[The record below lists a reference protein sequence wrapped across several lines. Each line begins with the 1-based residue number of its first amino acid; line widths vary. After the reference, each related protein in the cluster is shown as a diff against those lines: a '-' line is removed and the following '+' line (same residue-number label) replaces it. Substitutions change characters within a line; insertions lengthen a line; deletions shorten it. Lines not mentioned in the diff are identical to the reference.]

1 MPKILVVG
9 DVIDDILVIPNGEIR
24 LDTDTNSKIQ
34 QQPGGSAA
42 NFACWIA
49 SLGIET
55 HFVGRVGKDDLV
67 RHSQILRDYKVIPHL
82 QADSELQTG
91 RIVVL
96 VQGQQRSFLTDRGA
110 NKNLDLAAIPDELFG
125 DALYISG
132 YTVFD
137 QSVESMQQ
145 LISRAK
151 AHGLV
156 ACDPGS
162 AGYIADHSV
171 HTFLAAIAGA
181 DLLLPSLEEGRIL
194 SAESRPE
201 IVAAL
206 LGEWFPQV
214 ALTLGAD
221 GVQLQSPSGA
231 EHIAAI
237 ASDLVDATGAGDAF
251 AASLISEILKGK
263 NLSQAAT
270 SAVRFAAKAVTKLG
284 GRP

>member
-55 HFVGRVGKDDLV
+55 HFVGRVGKEDLE
-67 RHSQILRDYKVIPHL
+67 RHSEILRTNRVVPHL
-82 QADSELQTG
+82 QVDPELQTG

-110 NKNLDLAAIPDELFG
+110 NKNLDLQSIPDELFG
-125 DALYISG
+125 DALYLSG

-137 QSVESMQQ
+137 QSVQDMQQ
-145 LISRAK
+145 LIKRAK
-151 AHGLV
+151 ARGLV

-171 HTFLAAIAGA
+171 HTFLASIAGV

-214 ALTLGAD
+214 ALTLGED
-221 GVQLQSPSGA
+221 GVQLHSQQGA

-237 ASDLVDATGAGDAF
+237 AADLVDATGAGDAF
-251 AASLISEILKGK
+251 AASLIAETLKGK
-263 NLSQAAT
+263 NFSQAAQA
-270 SAVRFAAKAVTKLG
+270 AVKFAAKAVTKLG

>member
-9 DVIDDILVIPNGEIR
+9 DVIDDILVIPDGEIR

-34 QQPGGSAA
+34 AQPGGSAA

-55 HFVGRVGKDDLV
+55 HFVGRVGKEDFE

-82 QADSELQTG
+82 QVDQELQTG

-110 NKNLDLAAIPDELFG
+110 NKNLDLGAIPEELFG

-137 QSVESMQQ
+137 QTVETMQQ
-145 LISRAK
+145 LITRAK

-171 HTFLAAIAGA
+171 HTFLASIAGV

-214 ALTLGAD
+214 ALTLGED
-221 GVQLQSPSGA
+221 GVQLQSQTGA
-231 EHIAAI
+231 EYIAAI
-237 ASDLVDATGAGDAF
+237 AADLVDATGAGDAF

-263 NLSQAAT
+263 DFSQAAQV
-270 SAVRFAAKAVTKLG
+270 AVRFAAKAVTKLG

>member
-9 DVIDDILVIPNGEIR
+9 DVIDDILVIPHGEIR

-55 HFVGRVGKDDLV
+55 HFVGRVGKEDLE
-67 RHSQILRDYKVIPHL
+67 RHSEILRTNRVIPHL
-82 QADSELQTG
+82 QVDPELQTG

-110 NKNLDLAAIPDELFG
+110 NKNLDLKSIPDELFG
-125 DALYISG
+125 DALYLSG

-137 QSVESMQQ
+137 QSVQDMQQ
-145 LISRAK
+145 LIKRAK
-151 AHGLV
+151 ARGLV

-171 HTFLAAIAGA
+171 HTFLAAIAGV

-214 ALTLGAD
+214 ALTLGED
-221 GVQLQSPSGA
+221 GVQLHSQQGA

-237 ASDLVDATGAGDAF
+237 AADLVDATGAGDAF
-251 AASLISEILKGK
+251 AASLIAETLKGK
-263 NLSQAAT
+263 NFSQAAQA
-270 SAVRFAAKAVTKLG
+270 AVKFAAKAVTKLG

>member
-9 DVIDDILVIPNGEIR
+9 DVIDDILVIPHGEIR

-34 QQPGGSAA
+34 AQPGGSAA

-55 HFVGRVGKDDLV
+55 HFVGRVGKADLE
-67 RHSQILRDYKVIPHL
+67 RHTQILRDYKVIPHL
-82 QADSELQTG
+82 QVDQELQTG

-137 QSVESMQQ
+137 QTVETMQQ

-171 HTFLAAIAGA
+171 HTFLASIAGV

-214 ALTLGAD
+214 ALTLGED
-221 GVQLQSPSGA
+221 GVQLQSQACA
-231 EHIAAI
+231 EHIPAI
-237 ASDLVDATGAGDAF
+237 AADLVDATGAGDAF
-251 AASLISEILKGK
+251 AASLISETLKGK
-263 NLSQAAT
+263 SFSQAAKV
-270 SAVRFAAKAVTKLG
+270 AVGFAAKAVTKLG

>member
-24 LDTDTNSKIQ
+24 IDTDTNSKIQ

-55 HFVGRVGKDDLV
+55 HFVGRVGKEDLE
-67 RHSQILRDYKVIPHL
+67 RHSEILRTNRVIPHL
-82 QADSELQTG
+82 QVDPELQTG

-110 NKNLDLAAIPDELFG
+110 NKNLDLQSIPDELFG
-125 DALYISG
+125 DALYLSG

-137 QSVESMQQ
+137 QSVQDMQQ
-145 LISRAK
+145 LIRRAK
-151 AHGLV
+151 ARGLV

-162 AGYIADHSV
+162 AGYIVDHSV
-171 HTFLAAIAGA
+171 HTFLASIADV

-214 ALTLGAD
+214 ALTLGED
-221 GVQLQSPSGA
+221 GVQLHSQAGA

-237 ASDLVDATGAGDAF
+237 AADLVDATGAGDAF
-251 AASLISEILKGK
+251 AASLIAETLKGK
-263 NLSQAAT
+263 NFSQAAQA
-270 SAVRFAAKAVTKLG
+270 AVKFAAKAVTKLG

>member
-9 DVIDDILVIPNGEIR
+9 DVIDDILVIPHGEIR

-55 HFVGRVGKDDLV
+55 HFVGRVGKVDLE
-67 RHSQILRDYKVIPHL
+67 RHSEILRSHKVIPHL
-82 QADSELQTG
+82 QVDPELQTG

-110 NKNLDLAAIPDELFG
+110 NKNLDLTSIPDELFG
-125 DALYISG
+125 DALYLSG

-137 QSVESMQQ
+137 QSVQDMQH
-145 LISRAK
+145 LIKRAK
-151 AHGLV
+151 ARGLV

-171 HTFLAAIAGA
+171 HTFLASIAGV

-214 ALTLGAD
+214 ALTLGGD
-221 GVQLQSPSGA
+221 GVQLHSQQGA
-231 EHIAAI
+231 EHMAAI
-237 ASDLVDATGAGDAF
+237 AADLVDATGAGDAF
-251 AASLISEILKGK
+251 AASLIAETLKGK
-263 NLSQAAT
+263 NFSQAAQA
-270 SAVRFAAKAVTKLG
+270 AVKFAAKAVTKLG

>member
-55 HFVGRVGKDDLV
+55 HFVGRVGKEDLE
-67 RHSQILRDYKVIPHL
+67 RHSEILRTNRVIPHL
-82 QADSELQTG
+82 QVDPELQTG

-110 NKNLDLAAIPDELFG
+110 NRNLDLQSIPDELFG
-125 DALYISG
+125 DALYLSG

-137 QSVESMQQ
+137 QSVQDMQQ
-145 LISRAK
+145 LIKRAK
-151 AHGLV
+151 ARGLV

-171 HTFLAAIAGA
+171 HTFLASIAGV

-214 ALTLGAD
+214 ALTLGED
-221 GVQLQSPSGA
+221 GVQLHSQAGA

-237 ASDLVDATGAGDAF
+237 AADLVDATGAGDAF
-251 AASLISEILKGK
+251 AASLIAETLKGK
-263 NLSQAAT
+263 NFSQAAQA
-270 SAVRFAAKAVTKLG
+270 AVKFAAKAVTKLG

>member
-55 HFVGRVGKDDLV
+55 HFVGRVGKEDLE
-67 RHSQILRDYKVIPHL
+67 RHSEILRTNRVIPHL
-82 QADSELQTG
+82 QVDPELQTG

-110 NKNLDLAAIPDELFG
+110 NKTLDLKSIPDELFG
-125 DALYISG
+125 DALYLSG

-137 QSVESMQQ
+137 QSVPDMQQ
-145 LISRAK
+145 LIKRAK
-151 AHGLV
+151 ARGLV

-171 HTFLAAIAGA
+171 HTFLASIAGV

-206 LGEWFPQV
+206 LGEWFSQV
-214 ALTLGAD
+214 ALTLGED
-221 GVQLQSPSGA
+221 GVQLHSQQGA
-231 EHIAAI
+231 EHIPAI
-237 ASDLVDATGAGDAF
+237 TADLVDATGAGDAF
-251 AASLISEILKGK
+251 AASLIAETLKGK
-263 NLSQAAT
+263 NFSQAAKA
-270 SAVRFAAKAVTKLG
+270 AVKFAAKAVTKLG

>member
-55 HFVGRVGKDDLV
+55 HFVGRVGKVDLE
-67 RHSQILRDYKVIPHL
+67 RHSEILRTNRVIPHL
-82 QADSELQTG
+82 QVDPELQTG

-110 NKNLDLAAIPDELFG
+110 NKNLDLTSIPDELFG
-125 DALYISG
+125 DALYLSG

-137 QSVESMQQ
+137 QSVEDMQQ
-145 LISRAK
+145 LIRRAK
-151 AHGLV
+151 ARGLV

-171 HTFLAAIAGA
+171 HTFLASIAGV

-214 ALTLGAD
+214 ALTLGED
-221 GVQLQSPSGA
+221 GVQLHSQAGA

-237 ASDLVDATGAGDAF
+237 AADLVDATGAGDAF
-251 AASLISEILKGK
+251 AASLIAETLKGK
-263 NLSQAAT
+263 NFSQAAQA
-270 SAVRFAAKAVTKLG
+270 AVKFAAKAVTKLG

>member
-55 HFVGRVGKDDLV
+55 HFVGRVGKDDLE

-110 NKNLDLAAIPDELFG
+110 NKNLDLAAIPEELFG

-137 QSVESMQQ
+137 QSVETMQQ
-145 LISRAK
+145 LIKRAK

-171 HTFLAAIAGA
+171 HTFLAAIAGV

-214 ALTLGAD
+214 SLTLGEA
-221 GVQLQSPSGA
+221 GVQLQSQAGS
-231 EHIAAI
+231 EHIPAI
-237 ASDLVDATGAGDAF
+237 SAELVDATGAGDAF
-251 AASLISEILKGK
+251 AASLISETLKGK
-263 NLSQAAT
+263 EFSLAAT

>member
-9 DVIDDILVIPNGEIR
+9 DVIDDILVMPAGEIR
-24 LDTDTNSKIQ
+24 LDTDTDSKIQ

-55 HFVGRVGKDDLV
+55 HFVGRVGKDDLE
-67 RHSQILRDYKVIPHL
+67 RHSEILISHKVIPHL
-82 QADSELQTG
+82 QVDAELQTG

-110 NKNLDLAAIPDELFG
+110 NKNLDLRSIPEELFG
-125 DALYISG
+125 AALYISG

-137 QSVESMQQ
+137 QSVQDMQQ

-151 AHGLV
+151 KHGWV

-171 HTFLAAIAGA
+171 HTFLAAVAGV

-206 LGEWFPQV
+206 LGEWFPSV

-221 GVQLQSPSGA
+221 GVQLQSAVCS
-231 EHIAAI
+231 EHVPAIAAE
-237 ASDLVDATGAGDAF
+237 AVDVTGAGDAF
-251 AASLISEILKGK
+251 AASLIAETLKG
-263 NLSQAAT
+263 NGFSNAAQA
-270 SAVRFAAKAVTKLG
+270 AVRFAAKAVTKVG

>member
-9 DVIDDILVIPNGEIR
+9 DVIDDILVIPDGEIR

-34 QQPGGSAA
+34 AQPGGSAA

-55 HFVGRVGKDDLV
+55 HFVGRVGKADLE
-67 RHSQILRDYKVIPHL
+67 RHTQILRDYKVTPHL
-82 QADSELQTG
+82 QVDQELQTG

-137 QSVESMQQ
+137 QTVETMQQ
-145 LISRAK
+145 LIMRAK

-171 HTFLAAIAGA
+171 HTFLASIAGV

-201 IVAAL
+201 IVATF
-206 LGEWFPQV
+206 LGEPFPQV
-214 ALTLGAD
+214 ALTLGED
-221 GVQLQSPSGA
+221 GVQLQSHTGA
-231 EHIAAI
+231 EQIRAIAA
-237 ASDLVDATGAGDAF
+237 DLVDATGAGDAF

-263 NLSQAAT
+263 NFSQAAQV
-270 SAVRFAAKAVTKLG
+270 AVRFAAKAVTKLG

>member
-55 HFVGRVGKDDLV
+55 HFVGRVGKEDLE
-67 RHSQILRDYKVIPHL
+67 RHSEILRTNRVIPHL
-82 QADSELQTG
+82 QVDPELQTG

-110 NKNLDLAAIPDELFG
+110 NKNLDLQSIPDELFG
-125 DALYISG
+125 DALYLSG

-137 QSVESMQQ
+137 QSVQDMQQ
-145 LISRAK
+145 LIKRAK
-151 AHGLV
+151 ARGLV

-171 HTFLAAIAGA
+171 HTFLASIAGV

-214 ALTLGAD
+214 ALTLGED
-221 GVQLQSPSGA
+221 GVQLHSQAGA

-237 ASDLVDATGAGDAF
+237 AADLVDATGAGDAF
-251 AASLISEILKGK
+251 AASLIAETLKGK
-263 NLSQAAT
+263 NFSQAAQA
-270 SAVRFAAKAVTKLG
+270 AVKFAAKAVTKLG

>member
-55 HFVGRVGKDDLV
+55 HFVGRVGKEDLE
-67 RHSQILRDYKVIPHL
+67 RHSEILRTNRVIPHL
-82 QADSELQTG
+82 QVDPELQTG

-110 NKNLDLAAIPDELFG
+110 NKNLDLTSIPEELFG
-125 DALYISG
+125 DALYLSG

-137 QSVESMQQ
+137 QSVQDMQQ
-145 LISRAK
+145 LIKRAK
-151 AHGLV
+151 ARGLV

-171 HTFLAAIAGA
+171 HTFLASIAGV

-214 ALTLGAD
+214 ALTLGED
-221 GVQLQSPSGA
+221 GVQLHSQQGA

-237 ASDLVDATGAGDAF
+237 AADLVDATGAGDAF
-251 AASLISEILKGK
+251 AASLIAETLKGK
-263 NLSQAAT
+263 NFSQAAQA
-270 SAVRFAAKAVTKLG
+270 AVKFAAKAVTKLG

>member
-9 DVIDDILVIPNGEIR
+9 DVIDDILVIPDGEIR

-34 QQPGGSAA
+34 AQPGGSAA

-55 HFVGRVGKDDLV
+55 HFVGRVGKEDFE

-82 QADSELQTG
+82 QVDQELQTG

-110 NKNLDLAAIPDELFG
+110 NKNLDLGAIPEELFG

-137 QSVESMQQ
+137 QTVETMQQ

-171 HTFLAAIAGA
+171 HTFLASIAGV

-214 ALTLGAD
+214 ALTLGED
-221 GVQLQSPSGA
+221 GVQLQSQTGA

-237 ASDLVDATGAGDAF
+237 AADLVDATGAGDAF

-263 NLSQAAT
+263 NFSQAAQV
-270 SAVRFAAKAVTKLG
+270 AVRFAAKAVTKLG

>member
-55 HFVGRVGKDDLV
+55 HFVGRVGKEDLE
-67 RHSQILRDYKVIPHL
+67 RHSEILRTNRVIPHL
-82 QADSELQTG
+82 QVDPELQTG

-110 NKNLDLAAIPDELFG
+110 NKNLDLTSIPDELFG
-125 DALYISG
+125 DALYLSG

-137 QSVESMQQ
+137 QSVEDMQQ
-145 LISRAK
+145 LIKRAK
-151 AHGLV
+151 ARGLV

-171 HTFLAAIAGA
+171 HTFLASIAGV

-201 IVAAL
+201 IVSAL

-214 ALTLGAD
+214 ALTLGED
-221 GVQLQSPSGA
+221 GVQLHSQEGA

-237 ASDLVDATGAGDAF
+237 AADLVDATGAGDAF
-251 AASLISEILKGK
+251 AASLIAETLKGK
-263 NLSQAAT
+263 NFSQAAQA
-270 SAVRFAAKAVTKLG
+270 AVKFAAKAVTKLG

>member
-9 DVIDDILVIPNGEIR
+9 DVIDDILVIPDGEIR

-34 QQPGGSAA
+34 AQPGGSAA

-55 HFVGRVGKDDLV
+55 HFVGRVGKEDFE

-82 QADSELQTG
+82 QVDQELQTG

-110 NKNLDLAAIPDELFG
+110 NKNLDLGAIAEELFA

-137 QSVESMQQ
+137 QTVETMQQ

-171 HTFLAAIAGA
+171 HTFLASIAGV

-214 ALTLGAD
+214 ALTLGEE
-221 GVQLQSPSGA
+221 GVQLQSQTGA
-231 EHIAAI
+231 EHIPAI
-237 ASDLVDATGAGDAF
+237 AADLVDATGAGDAF
-251 AASLISEILKGK
+251 AASLISETLKG
-263 NLSQAAT
+263 NSFSQAAQV
-270 SAVRFAAKAVTKLG
+270 AVRFAAKAVTKLG

>member
-1 MPKILVVG
+1 VYK
-9 DVIDDILVIPNGEIR
+9 R
-24 LDTDTNSKIQ
+24 QDTDTNSQIQ

-55 HFVGRVGKDDLV
+55 HFVGRVGKDDLE
-67 RHSQILRDYKVIPHL
+67 RHSDILRKYKVVPHL
-82 QADSELQTG
+82 QVDKELQTG

-110 NKNLDLAAIPDELFG
+110 NKNLDISAIPEDLFG
-125 DALYISG
+125 DALFISG

-137 QSVESMQQ
+137 QTIEVMQG
-145 LISRAK
+145 LIHRAK
-151 AHGLV
+151 AHGIV

-171 HTFLAAIAGA
+171 HTFLAAIAGT

-201 IVAAL
+201 IVSAL

-221 GVQLQSPSGA
+221 GVQMQSSAGN
-231 EHIAAI
+231 EHIPAI
-237 ASDLVDATGAGDAF
+237 SADVVDVTGAGDAF
-251 AASLISEILKGK
+251 AASLISEMLKNK
-263 NLSQAAT
+263 SLSQAAQT
-270 SAVRFAAKAVTKLG
+270 AVKFAAKAITKLG

>member
-9 DVIDDILVIPNGEIR
+9 DVIDDILVIPHGEIR

-55 HFVGRVGKDDLV
+55 HFVGRVGKEDLE
-67 RHSQILRDYKVIPHL
+67 RHSEILRTNRVIPHL
-82 QADSELQTG
+82 QVDPELQTG

-110 NKNLDLAAIPDELFG
+110 NKNLDLTSIPDELFG
-125 DALYISG
+125 DALYLSG

-137 QSVESMQQ
+137 QSVEDMQQ
-145 LISRAK
+145 LIKRAK
-151 AHGLV
+151 ARGLV

-171 HTFLAAIAGA
+171 HTFLASIAGV

-214 ALTLGAD
+214 ALTLGED
-221 GVQLQSPSGA
+221 GVQLHSQQGA

-237 ASDLVDATGAGDAF
+237 AADLVDATGAGDAF
-251 AASLISEILKGK
+251 AASLIAETLKGK
-263 NLSQAAT
+263 NFSQAAQA
-270 SAVRFAAKAVTKLG
+270 AVKFAAKAVTKLG

>member
-9 DVIDDILVIPNGEIR
+9 DVIDDILVVPNGEIR
-24 LDTDTNSKIQ
+24 LDTDTNSQIQ

-55 HFVGRVGKDDLV
+55 HFVGRVGKDDLE
-67 RHSQILRDYKVIPHL
+67 RHSDILRKYKVIPHL
-82 QADSELQTG
+82 QVDQELQTG

-110 NKNLDLAAIPDELFG
+110 NKNLDISAIPAELFG
-125 DALYISG
+125 DALFISG

-137 QSVESMQQ
+137 QSVEAMQA
-145 LISRAK
+145 LIHRAK
-151 AHGLV
+151 AYGIV

-171 HTFLAAIAGA
+171 HTFLAAIAGT

-201 IVAAL
+201 IVSAL

-221 GVQLQSPSGA
+221 GVQLQSGA
-231 EHIAAI
+231 GNEHIPSIPAEV
-237 ASDLVDATGAGDAF
+237 VDVTGAGDAF
-251 AASLISEILKGK
+251 AASLISEMLKNK
-263 NLSQAAT
+263 SLSLAAQT
-270 SAVRFAAKAVTKLG
+270 AVKFAAKAVTKLG

>member
-55 HFVGRVGKDDLV
+55 HFVGRVGKEDLE
-67 RHSQILRDYKVIPHL
+67 RHSEILRTNKVIPHL
-82 QADSELQTG
+82 QVDPELQTG

-110 NKNLDLAAIPDELFG
+110 NKNLDLQSIPDELFG
-125 DALYISG
+125 DALYLSG

-137 QSVESMQQ
+137 QSVEDMQQ
-145 LISRAK
+145 LIKRAK
-151 AHGLV
+151 ARGLV

-171 HTFLAAIAGA
+171 HTFLASIAGV

-201 IVAAL
+201 IVSAL

-214 ALTLGAD
+214 ALTLGED
-221 GVQLQSPSGA
+221 GVQLHSQEGA

-237 ASDLVDATGAGDAF
+237 AADLVDATGAGDAF
-251 AASLISEILKGK
+251 AASLIAETLKGK
-263 NLSQAAT
+263 NFSQAAQA
-270 SAVRFAAKAVTKLG
+270 AVKFAAKAVTKLG

>member
-24 LDTDTNSKIQ
+24 LDTDTDSKIQ

-55 HFVGRVGKDDLV
+55 HFVGRVGKEDLE
-67 RHSQILRDYKVIPHL
+67 RHSLILRDYKVTPHL
-82 QADSELQTG
+82 QVDQELQTG

-110 NKNLDLAAIPDELFG
+110 NRNLDLSAIPEELFG
-125 DALYISG
+125 HALYISG

-137 QSVESMQQ
+137 QSVETMQQ
-145 LISRAK
+145 LIKRAK

-171 HTFLAAIAGA
+171 HTFLASIAGV

-214 ALTLGAD
+214 ALTLGED
-221 GVQLQSPSGA
+221 GVQLQSRSDS
-231 EHIAAI
+231 EHIPATAA
-237 ASDLVDATGAGDAF
+237 DLVDATGAGDAF
-251 AASLISEILKGK
+251 AASLISETLKGK
-263 NLSQAAT
+263 SLSQAAQ

>member
-9 DVIDDILVIPNGEIR
+9 DVIDDILVIPHGEIR

-55 HFVGRVGKDDLV
+55 HFVGRVGKEDLE
-67 RHSQILRDYKVIPHL
+67 RHSEILRTNKVIPHL
-82 QADSELQTG
+82 QVDPELQTG

-110 NKNLDLAAIPDELFG
+110 NKNLDLKTIPDELFG
-125 DALYISG
+125 DALYLSG

-137 QSVESMQQ
+137 QSVQDMQQ
-145 LISRAK
+145 LIKRAK
-151 AHGLV
+151 ARGLV

-171 HTFLAAIAGA
+171 HTFLASIAGV

-214 ALTLGAD
+214 ALTLGED
-221 GVQLQSPSGA
+221 GVQLHTQQGA

-237 ASDLVDATGAGDAF
+237 AADLVDATGAGDAF
-251 AASLISEILKGK
+251 AASLIAETLKGK
-263 NLSQAAT
+263 NFSQAAQA
-270 SAVRFAAKAVTKLG
+270 AVKFAAKAVTKLG

>member
-24 LDTDTNSKIQ
+24 LDTDTNSQIQ

-55 HFVGRVGKDDLV
+55 HFVGRVGKDDLD
-67 RHSQILRDYKVIPHL
+67 RHSDILRKFKVIPHL
-82 QADSELQTG
+82 QVDQELQTG

-110 NKNLDLAAIPDELFG
+110 NKNLDISAIPEELFG
-125 DALYISG
+125 EALFISG

-137 QSVESMQQ
+137 QSVDAMQG
-145 LISRAK
+145 LIHRAK
-151 AHGLV
+151 AHGFV

-171 HTFLAAIAGA
+171 HTFLAAIAGT

-194 SAESRPE
+194 AAESR
-201 IVAAL
+201 
-206 LGEWFPQV
+206 FPQV

-221 GVQLQSPSGA
+221 GVQLQSSDGS
-231 EHIAAI
+231 EHIPAI
-237 ASDLVDATGAGDAF
+237 SADVVDVTGAGDAF
-251 AASLISEILKGK
+251 AASLISEMLKNK
-263 NLSQAAT
+263 SLSHAGQ
-270 SAVRFAAKAVTKLG
+270 SAVKFAAKAVTKLG

>member
-55 HFVGRVGKDDLV
+55 HFVGRVGKEDLE
-67 RHSQILRDYKVIPHL
+67 RHSEILRTNKVIPHL
-82 QADSELQTG
+82 QVDPELQTG

-110 NKNLDLAAIPDELFG
+110 NKNLDLKSIPDELFG
-125 DALYISG
+125 DALYLSG

-137 QSVESMQQ
+137 QSVQDMQQ
-145 LISRAK
+145 LIKRAK
-151 AHGLV
+151 ARGLV

-171 HTFLAAIAGA
+171 HTFLASIAGV

-214 ALTLGAD
+214 ALTLGED
-221 GVQLQSPSGA
+221 GVQLHSQQGA

-237 ASDLVDATGAGDAF
+237 AADLVDATGAGDAF
-251 AASLISEILKGK
+251 AASLIAETLKGK
-263 NLSQAAT
+263 NFSQAAQA
-270 SAVRFAAKAVTKLG
+270 AVKFAAKAVTKLG

>member
-55 HFVGRVGKDDLV
+55 HFVGRVAKEDIE

-82 QADSELQTG
+82 QVDSELQTG

-110 NKNLDLAAIPDELFG
+110 NKNLDLSAIPEDLFG

-137 QSVESMQQ
+137 QSVETMQQ
-145 LISRAK
+145 LIKRAK
-151 AHGLV
+151 QHGFV

-171 HTFLAAIAGA
+171 HTFLASIAGV

-214 ALTLGAD
+214 ALTLGED
-221 GVQLQSPSGA
+221 GVQLQSEAGS
-231 EHIAAI
+231 EHIPAI
-237 ASDLVDATGAGDAF
+237 SADLIDATGAGDAF
-251 AASLISEILKGK
+251 AASLISETLKGK
-263 NLSQAAT
+263 NLSQSAQ

>member
-24 LDTDTNSKIQ
+24 LDTDTNSNIQ

-55 HFVGRVGKDDLV
+55 YFVGRVGSEDLE

-82 QADSELQTG
+82 QVDQELQTG

-110 NKNLDLAAIPDELFG
+110 NRNLDLSAIPEELFG

-137 QSVESMQQ
+137 QSVETMQQ
-145 LISRAK
+145 LIRRAK
-151 AHGLV
+151 ARGLV

-171 HTFLAAIAGA
+171 HTFLASIAGV
-181 DLLLPSLEEGRIL
+181 DLLLPSFEEGRIL

-214 ALTLGAD
+214 ALTLGED
-221 GVQLQSPSGA
+221 GVQLQSQTVA
-231 EHIAAI
+231 ELIPAIAA
-237 ASDLVDATGAGDAF
+237 DLVDATGAGDAF
-251 AASLISEILKGK
+251 AASLLAETLKGK
-263 NLSQAAT
+263 DFSQAAHN
-270 SAVRFAAKAVTKLG
+270 AVRFAAKAVTKLG

>member
-55 HFVGRVGKDDLV
+55 HFVGRVGKEDLE
-67 RHSQILRDYKVIPHL
+67 RHSEILRTNRVIPHL
-82 QADSELQTG
+82 QVDPELQTG

-110 NKNLDLAAIPDELFG
+110 NKNLDLQSIPDELFG
-125 DALYISG
+125 DALYLSG

-137 QSVESMQQ
+137 QSVQDMQQ
-145 LISRAK
+145 LIKRAK
-151 AHGLV
+151 ARGLV

-171 HTFLAAIAGA
+171 HTFLASIAGV

-214 ALTLGAD
+214 ALTLGED
-221 GVQLQSPSGA
+221 GVQLHSQQGA

-237 ASDLVDATGAGDAF
+237 AADLVDATGAGDAF
-251 AASLISEILKGK
+251 AASLIAETLKGK
-263 NLSQAAT
+263 NFSKAAQAA
-270 SAVRFAAKAVTKLG
+270 VKFAAKAVTKLG

>member
-9 DVIDDILVIPNGEIR
+9 DVMDDILVIPNGEIR

-55 HFVGRVGKDDLV
+55 HFVGRVGKEDLE
-67 RHSQILRDYKVIPHL
+67 RHSEILRTNRVIPHL
-82 QADSELQTG
+82 QVDPELQTG

-110 NKNLDLAAIPDELFG
+110 NKNLDLTSIPEELFG
-125 DALYISG
+125 DALYLSG

-137 QSVESMQQ
+137 QSVQDMQQ
-145 LISRAK
+145 LIKSAK
-151 AHGLV
+151 ARGLV

-171 HTFLAAIAGA
+171 HTFLASIAGV

-214 ALTLGAD
+214 ALTLGED
-221 GVQLQSPSGA
+221 GVQLHSQQGA

-237 ASDLVDATGAGDAF
+237 AADLVDATGAGDAF
-251 AASLISEILKGK
+251 AASLIAETLKGK
-263 NLSQAAT
+263 NFSQAAQA
-270 SAVRFAAKAVTKLG
+270 AVKFAAKAVTKLG